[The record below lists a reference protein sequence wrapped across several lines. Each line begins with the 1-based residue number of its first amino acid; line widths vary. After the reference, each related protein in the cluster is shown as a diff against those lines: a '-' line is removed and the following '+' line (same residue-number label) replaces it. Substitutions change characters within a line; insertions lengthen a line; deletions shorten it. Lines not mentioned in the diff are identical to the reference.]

1 MAAVAVGEFAEQ
13 AVGAK
18 SCRRCDMKTKDFVSC
33 GLTARRADTAKLTA
47 MAA

>member
-1 MAAVAVGEFAEQ
+1 MSQVRHEN
-13 AVGAK
+13 
-18 SCRRCDMKTKDFVSC
+18 KDFISC